1 MRYRHARW
9 RAPRRSRLFYA
20 TIAAALIGVGGAA
33 LAAFSWSYG
42 ERRPAPVAQA
52 RLRPIGP
59 SRALVV
65 RNEIPLPA
73 VQGANSDPRR
83 FSWPK
88 AFQWG
93 AVLLVMAVVGLAS
106 AWAYREHRVER
117 ETDLAI
123 GGVAERAIPIMLA
136 NGCAGCHTIS
146 GVPGAQ
152 GQVGPRLDATLST
165 RLYLAGVLP
174 NTRENMIRW
183 LRSSREVVP
192 HTVMPSTGISEQEA
206 RDVAAY
212 LYAMR

>member
-1 MRYRHARW
+1 MRYRPGNW
-9 RAPRRSRLFYA
+9 RLLSERRFFYTAIA
-20 TIAAALIGVGGAA
+20 TAIMGAGAAALAVFTLRHRREAPAA
-33 LAAFSWSYG
+33 PA
-42 ERRPAPVAQA
+42 RP
-52 RLRPIGP
+52 RPIAT

-65 RNEIPLPA
+65 RKELPLPA
-73 VQGANSDPRR
+73 VQGGNSAPGRLSRPR
-83 FSWPK
+83 
-88 AFQWG
+88 AFRWAAATLV
-93 AVLLVMAVVGLAS
+93 AVLIMGLAS
-106 AWAYREHRVER
+106 AWVYRDQRVER
-117 ETDLAI
+117 QTDLAT

-152 GQVGPRLDATLST
+152 GQAGPKLDATLSK
-165 RLYLAGVLP
+165 RLYLAGVIP

-212 LYAMR
+212 LYAIR